1 MHAAQRA
8 LEGFS
13 LMVPSADRTTQAG
26 GTLAVVGLPGMGT
39 AVDYMV
45 MFPAGQAPASYIG

>member
-13 LMVPSADRTTQAG
+13 LMVPPADRTTQAG

-45 MFPAGQAPASYIG
+45 MVPAGQTPASYIG